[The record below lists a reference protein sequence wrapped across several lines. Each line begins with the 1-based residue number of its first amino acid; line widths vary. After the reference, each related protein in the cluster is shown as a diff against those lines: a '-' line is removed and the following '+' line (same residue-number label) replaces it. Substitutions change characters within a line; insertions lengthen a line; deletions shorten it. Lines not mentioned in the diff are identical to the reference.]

1 MADVANTHLTN
12 KLSNIEKKEF
22 YNSVM
27 DNNVEMFKS
36 YLFGNEVR
44 GPYDIFEEV
53 SAPGYNWTTFHY
65 AMHYGKWE
73 IIKYIIEYL
82 TNSNLLDIAF
92 KMKTNDNRCPM
103 LCLLK
108 SKSLDVQKKKEIYF
122 KLINDFQ
129 IPITE
134 EVMKEA
140 LYRHFYDNISNYN
153 GILKNELTIE
163 EKMNFYNSAI
173 NGNLEEFKSYI
184 NGTPTRKPYDI
195 FEEVSAPGFNWTTFH
210 YAMHYGKWEIIKYI
224 IDYLFEINKIEEG
237 LNLKTCD
244 KRCPLLCLLKSNSLS
259 KGEKREVFSK
269 IIENYEIPIS
279 HEVKDEL
286 FKRDMGDLLHEYS

>member
-12 KLSNIEKKEF
+12 KLSNIEKHEF
-22 YNSVM
+22 YKSVM

-44 GPYDIFEEV
+44 VPYDIFEEV
-53 SAPGYNWTTFHY
+53 SAPGYYWTTFHY
-65 AMHYGKWE
+65 AMHHGKWD

-140 LYRHFYDNISNYN
+140 FNRNFYDNISNDN
-153 GILKNELTIE
+153 SILKN
-163 EKMNFYNSAI
+163 
-173 NGNLEEFKSYI
+173 
-184 NGTPTRKPYDI
+184 
-195 FEEVSAPGFNWTTFH
+195 
-210 YAMHYGKWEIIKYI
+210 
-224 IDYLFEINKIEEG
+224 
-237 LNLKTCD
+237 
-244 KRCPLLCLLKSNSLS
+244 
-259 KGEKREVFSK
+259 
-269 IIENYEIPIS
+269 
-279 HEVKDEL
+279 
-286 FKRDMGDLLHEYS
+286 